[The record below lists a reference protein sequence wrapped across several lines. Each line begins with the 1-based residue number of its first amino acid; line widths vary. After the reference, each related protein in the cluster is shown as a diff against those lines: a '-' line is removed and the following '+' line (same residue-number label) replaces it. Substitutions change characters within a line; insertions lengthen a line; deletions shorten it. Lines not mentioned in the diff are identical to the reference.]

1 MFEALADPTRREVV
15 RRLAEGGPATATE
28 LAGDL
33 PVTRQ
38 AVAKHLA
45 TLAEAGLVTSD
56 RQGRE
61 TRFSFTPQPLAE
73 AVTWMADVGSSGTT
87 ACRRC
92 PSTWRRANPGPKRRG
107 RGSIPIAERTND
119 YYLAVAL
126 STLMRPRQVELVA
139 SQPTPLSAVSRRRF
153 TASAWL

>member
-1 MFEALADPTRREVV
+1 MDREPENANVFEALADPTRREVM
-15 RRLAEGGPATATE
+15 RRLAESGPATATE

-61 TRFSFTPQPLAE
+61 TLFSFTPEPLAD
-73 AVTWMADVGSSGTT
+73 AVTWMADVGAQWDDRLQALSQYLETGEP
-87 ACRRC
+87 R
-92 PSTWRRANPGPKRRG
+92 PKRRRAG
-107 RGSIPIAERTND
+107 FDTDR
-119 YYLAVAL
+119 
-126 STLMRPRQVELVA
+126 
-139 SQPTPLSAVSRRRF
+139 
-153 TASAWL
+153 

>member
-1 MFEALADPTRREVV
+1 VPGGAGGPAGREGRRGGVLAGIRRRGHPVDGGRAPAGPAARPPAFGPGGGLMPPAGRQPPPRPRPGAVFEALADPTRREVV
-15 RRLAEGGPATATE
+15 RRLAQGGPATATE

-61 TRFSFTPQPLAE
+61 TR
-73 AVTWMADVGSSGTT
+73 
-87 ACRRC
+87 
-92 PSTWRRANPGPKRRG
+92 
-107 RGSIPIAERTND
+107 
-119 YYLAVAL
+119 
-126 STLMRPRQVELVA
+126 
-139 SQPTPLSAVSRRRF
+139 
-153 TASAWL
+153 

>member
-1 MFEALADPTRREVV
+1 MDREPENANVFEALADPTRREVM

-61 TRFSFTPQPLAE
+61 TLFSFTPEPLAD
-73 AVTWMADVGSSGTT
+73 AVTWMADVGAQWDARLQALSQYLETGEP
-87 ACRRC
+87 R
-92 PSTWRRANPGPKRRG
+92 PKRRRAG
-107 RGSIPIAERTND
+107 FETDR
-119 YYLAVAL
+119 
-126 STLMRPRQVELVA
+126 
-139 SQPTPLSAVSRRRF
+139 
-153 TASAWL
+153 

>member
-1 MFEALADPTRREVV
+1 MVPRHKPHHDPHEAEAVFEALADATRRQVV

-28 LAGDL
+28 LAGSL

-61 TRFSFTPQPLAE
+61 LRYQLTPEPLAE
-73 AVTWMADVGSSGTT
+73 AVSWMASVGGQWDDRLQALSSYLETGTP
-87 ACRRC
+87 R
-92 PSTWRRANPGPKRRG
+92 PKRRRAG
-107 RGSIPIAERTND
+107 
-119 YYLAVAL
+119 
-126 STLMRPRQVELVA
+126 
-139 SQPTPLSAVSRRRF
+139 F
-153 TASAWL
+153 

>member
-1 MFEALADPTRREVV
+1 MNPIDPSEPGAVFDALADPTRREVV

-61 TRFSFTPQPLAE
+61 TRFSFTPHPLAE
-73 AVTWMADVGSSGTT
+73 AVSWMADVGAQWDDRLQALSQYLETGEP
-87 ACRRC
+87 R
-92 PSTWRRANPGPKRRG
+92 PKRRKPG
-107 RGSIPIAERTND
+107 FDTDR
-119 YYLAVAL
+119 
-126 STLMRPRQVELVA
+126 
-139 SQPTPLSAVSRRRF
+139 
-153 TASAWL
+153 

>member
-1 MFEALADPTRREVV
+1 MVQDPENANVFEALADPTRREVM

-61 TRFSFTPQPLAE
+61 MLFSFTPQPLAD
-73 AVTWMADVGSSGTT
+73 AVSWMADVGAQWDDRLQALSQYLETGEP
-87 ACRRC
+87 R
-92 PSTWRRANPGPKRRG
+92 PKRRRAG
-107 RGSIPIAERTND
+107 FDTDR
-119 YYLAVAL
+119 
-126 STLMRPRQVELVA
+126 
-139 SQPTPLSAVSRRRF
+139 
-153 TASAWL
+153 

>member
-1 MFEALADPTRREVV
+1 MTPTSREPENPNVFEALADPTRREVM

-45 TLAEAGLVTSD
+45 TLADAGLVTSD

-61 TRFSFTPQPLAE
+61 TRFSFTPQPLAD
-73 AVTWMADVGSSGTT
+73 AVSWMADVGAQWDDRLQALSEYLETGEP
-87 ACRRC
+87 R
-92 PSTWRRANPGPKRRG
+92 PKRRRAG
-107 RGSIPIAERTND
+107 FDTDR
-119 YYLAVAL
+119 
-126 STLMRPRQVELVA
+126 
-139 SQPTPLSAVSRRRF
+139 
-153 TASAWL
+153 

>member
-1 MFEALADPTRREVV
+1 MDREPENANVFEALADPTRREVM

-61 TRFSFTPQPLAE
+61 TLFSFTPEPLAD
-73 AVTWMADVGSSGTT
+73 AVTWMADVGAQWDDRLQALSRYLETGEP
-87 ACRRC
+87 R
-92 PSTWRRANPGPKRRG
+92 PKRRRAG
-107 RGSIPIAERTND
+107 FDTDR
-119 YYLAVAL
+119 
-126 STLMRPRQVELVA
+126 
-139 SQPTPLSAVSRRRF
+139 
-153 TASAWL
+153 

>member
-1 MFEALADPTRREVV
+1 MSPSDPTKPGAVFDALADPTRREVM

-45 TLAEAGLVTSD
+45 TLAEAGLVSSD

-61 TRFSFTPQPLAE
+61 TRFSFTPEPLAE
-73 AVTWMADVGSSGTT
+73 AVSWMADVGRQWDDRLSALSQYLETGEP
-87 ACRRC
+87 R
-92 PSTWRRANPGPKRRG
+92 PKRRRAG
-107 RGSIPIAERTND
+107 FDTDR
-119 YYLAVAL
+119 
-126 STLMRPRQVELVA
+126 
-139 SQPTPLSAVSRRRF
+139 
-153 TASAWL
+153 

>member
-1 MFEALADPTRREVV
+1 MDREPENANVFEALADPTRREVM

-33 PVTRQ
+33 PVSRQ

-61 TRFSFTPQPLAE
+61 TLFSFTPEPLAD
-73 AVTWMADVGSSGTT
+73 AVTWMADVGAQWDDRLQALSQYLETGEP
-87 ACRRC
+87 R
-92 PSTWRRANPGPKRRG
+92 PKRRRAG
-107 RGSIPIAERTND
+107 FDTDR
-119 YYLAVAL
+119 
-126 STLMRPRQVELVA
+126 
-139 SQPTPLSAVSRRRF
+139 
-153 TASAWL
+153 

>member
-1 MFEALADPTRREVV
+1 MTATGREPENANVFEALADPTRREVM

-61 TRFSFTPQPLAE
+61 LLFSFTPQPLTD
-73 AVTWMADVGSSGTT
+73 AVSWMADVGAQWDDRLQALSQYLETGEP
-87 ACRRC
+87 R
-92 PSTWRRANPGPKRRG
+92 PKRRRAG
-107 RGSIPIAERTND
+107 FDTDR
-119 YYLAVAL
+119 
-126 STLMRPRQVELVA
+126 
-139 SQPTPLSAVSRRRF
+139 
-153 TASAWL
+153 

>member
-1 MFEALADPTRREVV
+1 VFAALADPTRREVV
-15 RRLAEGGPATATE
+15 RRLAEEGPATATE

-61 TRFSFTPQPLAE
+61 TRFSFTPQPLAD
-73 AVTWMADVGSSGTT
+73 AVSWMADVS
-87 ACRRC
+87 AQWDDR
-92 PSTWRRANPGPKRRG
+92 
-107 RGSIPIAERTND
+107 
-119 YYLAVAL
+119 LQAL
-126 STLMRPRQVELVA
+126 SQYLETGEPRPA
-139 SQPTPLSAVSRRRF
+139 RRKPGFHTDR
-153 TASAWL
+153 

>member
-1 MFEALADPTRREVV
+1 MPEHVARPPDPRQAEAVFDALADATRRQVV

-28 LAGDL
+28 LAGSL

-61 TRFSFTPQPLAE
+61 LLYQLTPEPLAE
-73 AVTWMADVGSSGTT
+73 AVSWMASVGSQWDDRLQALSRYLETGTP
-87 ACRRC
+87 R
-92 PSTWRRANPGPKRRG
+92 PKHRRAG
-107 RGSIPIAERTND
+107 
-119 YYLAVAL
+119 
-126 STLMRPRQVELVA
+126 
-139 SQPTPLSAVSRRRF
+139 F
-153 TASAWL
+153 